1 MLFQLRIPQ
10 GNLDK
15 VDKQKKRQKFDKLD
29 KVDKLD
35 KEGKYVWKGRVSIHV
50 PKETSG
56 WCSSASLFQNY
67 TNISIKQTRQII
79 PILV

>member
-35 KEGKYVWKGRVSIHV
+35 KEGKYVWKGRVSMFG
-50 PKETSG
+50 KG
-56 WCSSASLFQNY
+56 G
-67 TNISIKQTRQII
+67 
-79 PILV
+79 